1 MPSNYNEDTGMI
13 ETLRERYQREVREM
27 LELGIIESPLYSPE
41 DNLNITLIKDK
52 QGDTNAIN

>member
-41 DNLNITLIKDK
+41 DDLMFE
-52 QGDTNAIN
+52 GDLDDLLS